1 MKCRK
6 LKRERIE
13 KLEKVQLPVTLPSRP
28 FSYVVETK
36 GKKMQSS
43 SRELNFTILIEQ
55 YLISREMF
63 VARNNFRRVDFFI
76 CNFMP
81 VASVIYTAKYPLS
94 HLALRMNRFRG

>member
-13 KLEKVQLPVTLPSRP
+13 KLEKVQLPVTLPRP
-28 FSYVVETK
+28 FAYVVETK

-43 SRELNFTILIEQ
+43 SRELNFTILIEPE

-63 VARNNFRRVDFFI
+63 VTRNNFRRVDFFI
-76 CNFMP
+76 CNFTP
-81 VASVIYTAKYPLS
+81 VASVIYTAKYPLPI
-94 HLALRMNRFRG
+94 